1 MRGSLR
7 HIALF
12 VPDLQEAEEYYR
24 SLFAMELI
32 GREAEREDGLWY
44 TLPFEQGWDDASAA
58 GIVLDMVA
66 LRRGEIVLALFAG
79 DAPPGQVFAI
89 GISLPPEE
97 IAAVRARLPGVAE
110 PDRDE
115 PDGLEFLDPYQI
127 TWQISAPGD
136 RFRTA
141 GDIAGRWLEL

>member
-1 MRGSLR
+1 MIGSLR

-24 SLFAMELI
+24 SLFGMVLI
-32 GREAEREDGLWY
+32 GREAEGDDGLWY
-44 TLPFEQGWDDASAA
+44 TLPIDKGWDDARAA
-58 GIVLDMVA
+58 GLDLDMVA

-79 DAPPGQVFAI
+79 DAPQGQVFAI
-89 GISLPPEE
+89 GLSLPPEE
-97 IAAVRARLPGVAE
+97 IAAVRARLPGDAE
-110 PDRDE
+110 PSRDE
-115 PDGLEFLDPYQI
+115 PDNIEFLDPYQI

-141 GDIAGRWLEL
+141 GDIAGRWLEF